1 MAIVTKYSDYEIQSI
16 EYLIEKIQEELV
28 FRDMKGLTNN
38 KVEIINVNKQHPLAT
53 LMAAQLQENRNSE
66 ALRASVLPAISVTP
80 GNLTEEGFT
89 LGQSY
94 KTEVVD
100 DDFIDELKE
109 LREKTNKEIQRD
121 VLITKDQIEAIILAQ
136 RKYESD
142 SVFAQIHQWRRAEEI
157 NVSAWSE
164 SPDMDI
170 LMGNVLDSIF
180 SELQVGFAGDNSMF
194 VNFRF
199 KTTKGLTNFNFGR
212 VLFGTEYNLTFTNTF
227 NNYTIYQED
236 RISEHDFEGT
246 FVSPGEE

>member
-66 ALRASVLPAISVTP
+66 ALRASILPAISVTP

-100 DDFIDELKE
+100 DDFIDALKE

-142 SVFAQIHQWRRAEEI
+142 SVFAQIHQWRRGEEV

-199 KTTKGLTNFNFGR
+199 KTTKGLTNFNFGK

-236 RISEHDFEGT
+236 RVSEHDFEGT
-246 FVSPGEE
+246 FILPGDE